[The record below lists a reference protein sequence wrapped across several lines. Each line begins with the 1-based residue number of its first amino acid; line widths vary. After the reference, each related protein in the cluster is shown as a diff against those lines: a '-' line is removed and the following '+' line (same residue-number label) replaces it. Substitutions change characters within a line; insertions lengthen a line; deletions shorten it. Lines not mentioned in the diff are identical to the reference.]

1 MCLWRGHYGCWA
13 LRDEA
18 SCPCLPPFP
27 MATGEPTESKALR
40 NYPVPHA
47 PAFGAAGEASQSLH
61 SKLFGINAKQVWDK
75 G

>member
-1 MCLWRGHYGCWA
+1 
-13 LRDEA
+13 
-18 SCPCLPPFP
+18 